1 MHTLKLIALSCS
13 LSLPAL
19 SHAAPHDTVQTQE
32 NLCSAYSQAGM
43 RDCLAQKVAESQVA
57 LQRAEEAVGHSLTQW
72 DEDGKYINVAKAKLV
87 ASDREFPRYRD
98 TECEF
103 SASLSGGGAG
113 NAHEMG
119 RLACVAVLN
128 NRRAEQLRNAV
139 ANLPLR

>member
-1 MHTLKLIALSCS
+1 M
-13 LSLPAL
+13 
-19 SHAAPHDTVQTQE
+19 
-32 NLCSAYSQAGM
+32 
-43 RDCLAQKVAESQVA
+43 
-57 LQRAEEAVGHSLTQW
+57 GHSLTQW
-72 DEDGKYINVAKAKLV
+72 DEDSKYINVAKAKPV
-87 ASDREFPRYRD
+87 ASNREFPRYRD